1 MFDTLIINP
10 FITFITFL
18 YAALGNN
25 IVLAIV
31 VFTLAVRVITYP
43 LTIQQ
48 QRSSKAMQKIQPQLK
63 KLREKHK
70 GDREKFGQ
78 AQMALYREHKI
89 NPLGGCLPLV
99 IQMPILIGLYSSIM
113 NVLASTPTQLIA
125 LNDRLLMPNLGKL
138 VPLEKVWLG
147 MDLTLAPTAN
157 PVYALALPVLVM
169 GTTWLQSKLT
179 MGNQPKPE
187 KRDDG
192 KPDQS
197 AAMQQSMTTMMPLM
211 FGFFSLSFSV
221 GLSIYFI
228 VSNVIGIAQYGWMGR
243 QDKQK
248 EALAEEEARKLGSR
262 RRRKRQAQ
270 DETRQLDDGRDT
282 DIAKLPAADAPSPAA
297 VELPAWLPGWLKR
310 GHVAPEAAQPT
321 VESAPPTVEAES
333 PTIEEEPA
341 MAPLEI
347 AAPVDDETAR
357 RKKERRR
364 QLLQASAGSD
374 D

>member
-18 YAALGNN
+18 YATLGNN

-31 VFTLAVRVITYP
+31 VFTLVVRILTYP

-70 GDREKFGQ
+70 GDREKFSQ

-99 IQMPILIGLYSSIM
+99 IQMPILLGLYSSIM

-125 LNDRLLMPNLGKL
+125 LNDRLLLPSLGTL

-157 PVYALALPVLVM
+157 PFYALSLPLLVM
-169 GTTWLQSKLT
+169 GTTWLQSKMT
-179 MGNQPKPE
+179 MGSQPKPE
-187 KRDDG
+187 KREDG

-228 VSNVIGIAQYGWMGR
+228 VSNVIGIAQYAWTGR
-243 QDKQK
+243 NDKKQ
-248 EALAEEEARKLGSR
+248 EAISVEEERMMGNKR
-262 RRRKRQAQ
+262 RRRRHELAEATEPQTI
-270 DETRQLDDGRDT
+270 ETAEDSETPQVSPSSILGT
-282 DIAKLPAADAPSPAA
+282 FLPSAFRRRS
-297 VELPAWLPGWLKR
+297 
-310 GHVAPEAAQPT
+310 HEAASPQP
-321 VESAPPTVEAES
+321 VEAKPEVKAHQGAS
-333 PTIEEEPA
+333 KAPKTEM
-341 MAPLEI
+341 MA
-347 AAPVDDETAR
+347 DEVNR
-357 RKKERRR
+357 RKERRR
-364 QLLQASAGSD
+364 QLLSLAD
-374 D
+374 ETEDVD

>member
-1 MFDTLIINP
+1 MFDTFIINP

-18 YAALGNN
+18 YDVLGNN

-31 VFTLAVRVITYP
+31 VFTVVVRVLTYP
-43 LTIQQ
+43 LTMQQ

-70 GDREKFGQ
+70 GDREKFSQ

-99 IQMPILIGLYSSIM
+99 IQMPILLGLYSSIL

-125 LNDRLLMPNLGKL
+125 LNDRLLVPTLGTL

-157 PVYALALPVLVM
+157 PIYALALPLLVM
-169 GTTWLQSKLT
+169 GSTWLQSKLT

-228 VSNVIGIAQYGWMGR
+228 VSNTIGIAQYGWMGR
-243 QDKQK
+243 QDKQRV
-248 EALAEEEARKLGSR
+248 AVAEEEARMLGSKR
-262 RRRKRQAQ
+262 RRRRRELSEVSEAEGESSAESESSAEQPEAP
-270 DETRQLDDGRDT
+270 DPM
-282 DIAKLPAADAPSPAA
+282 ILPQ
-297 VELPAWLPGWLKR
+297 WLPGWLR
-310 GHVAPEAAQPT
+310 RRPAADNEPANPPQEAT
-321 VESAPPTVEAES
+321 PPTREEKS
-333 PTIEEEPA
+333 P
-341 MAPLEI
+341 
-347 AAPVDDETAR
+347 PVADADAKR
-357 RKKERRR
+357 RKERRR
-364 QLLQASAGSD
+364 RLLGTDAEAGE
-374 D
+374 

>member
-1 MFDTLIINP
+1 MFDTFIINP

-31 VFTLAVRVITYP
+31 VFTLVVRVLTYP

-48 QRSSKAMQKIQPQLK
+48 QRSSKSMQQIQPQLK

-70 GDREKFGQ
+70 GDREKFSQ

-99 IQMPILIGLYSSIM
+99 IQMPILLGLYSSIL

-125 LNDRLLMPNLGKL
+125 LNDRLLLPTLGTL

-147 MDLTLAPTAN
+147 MDLTLPPTAN
-157 PVYALALPVLVM
+157 PVYALALPLLVM
-169 GTTWLQSKLT
+169 GSTWLQSKLT

-228 VSNVIGIAQYGWMGR
+228 VSNTIGIAQYGLIGR
-243 QDKQK
+243 QDKQR
-248 EALAEEEARKLGSR
+248 AVVAEEEARMQGSKR
-262 RRRKRQAQ
+262 RRRRREYSETDEEKR
-270 DETRQLDDGRDT
+270 EDT
-282 DIAKLPAADAPSPAA
+282 AESANASADSEPQQ
-297 VELPAWLPGWLKR
+297 WLPGWFR
-310 GHVAPEAAQPT
+310 RRQPAD
-321 VESAPPTVEAES
+321 S
-333 PTIEEEPA
+333 EPA
-341 MAPLEI
+341 NPPREATPPPRDDQSASVAD
-347 AAPVDDETAR
+347 AAAK

-364 QLLQASAGSD
+364 RLLGTNAETD

>member
-18 YAALGNN
+18 YATLGNN

-31 VFTLAVRVITYP
+31 VFTLVVRVLTYP

-48 QRSSKAMQKIQPQLK
+48 QRSSREMQKIQPQLK

-70 GDREKFGQ
+70 GDREKFSQ

-99 IQMPILIGLYSSIM
+99 IQMPILLGLYSSIM

-125 LNDRLLMPNLGKL
+125 LNDRLLMPSLGTL

-157 PVYALALPVLVM
+157 PFYALSLPLLVM

-228 VSNVIGIAQYGWMGR
+228 VSNVIGIVQYGWTAR
-243 QDKQK
+243 NDKSK
-248 EALAEEEARKLGSR
+248 EALSEEEARMLGNKR
-262 RRRKRQAQ
+262 RRRRRELSEAAEAQGAAASDATEPTSAPAVNANSLLSALLPSVFRRRQEEGLPEANEAAPESQPTANQTVAKQAQ
-270 DETRQLDDGRDT
+270 PH
-282 DIAKLPAADAPSPAA
+282 K
-297 VELPAWLPGWLKR
+297 
-310 GHVAPEAAQPT
+310 
-321 VESAPPTVEAES
+321 
-333 PTIEEEPA
+333 
-341 MAPLEI
+341 PLT
-347 AAPVDDETAR
+347 DDEAQR
-357 RKKERRR
+357 RKERRR
-364 QLLQASAGSD
+364 QILSLADEAEDGD
-374 D
+374 

>member
-18 YAALGNN
+18 YATLGNN

-31 VFTLAVRVITYP
+31 VFTLVVRILTYP

-70 GDREKFGQ
+70 GDREKFSQ

-99 IQMPILIGLYSSIM
+99 IQMPILLGLYSSIM

-125 LNDRLLMPNLGKL
+125 LNGRLLLPSLGTL

-157 PVYALALPVLVM
+157 PFYALSLPLLVM
-169 GTTWLQSKLT
+169 GTTWLQSKMT
-179 MGNQPKPE
+179 MGSQPKPE

-228 VSNVIGIAQYGWMGR
+228 VSNVIGIAQYAWTGR
-243 QDKQK
+243 NDKKQ
-248 EALAEEEARKLGSR
+248 EVISEEEERMLGNKR
-262 RRRKRQAQ
+262 RRRRRELAEAA
-270 DETRQLDDGRDT
+270 ETQTIETAEDSETPQVSPSSILGT
-282 DIAKLPAADAPSPAA
+282 FLPAAFRRRSHGA
-297 VELPAWLPGWLKR
+297 E
-310 GHVAPEAAQPT
+310 T
-321 VESAPPTVEAES
+321 PPPVEAK
-333 PTIEEEPA
+333 PA
-341 MAPLEI
+341 VKAQQGASKAPKTEMMA
-347 AAPVDDETAR
+347 DEVNR
-357 RKKERRR
+357 RKERRR
-364 QLLQASAGSD
+364 QLLSLAD
-374 D
+374 ETEDVD

>member
-18 YAALGNN
+18 YATLGNN

-31 VFTLAVRVITYP
+31 VFTLVVRILTYP

-70 GDREKFGQ
+70 GDREKFSQ

-99 IQMPILIGLYSSIM
+99 IQMPILLGLYSSIL

-125 LNDRLLMPNLGKL
+125 LNDRLLLPSLGTL

-157 PVYALALPVLVM
+157 PFYALSLPLLVM

-179 MGNQPKPE
+179 MGSQPKPE
-187 KRDDG
+187 KREDG

-228 VSNVIGIAQYGWMGR
+228 VSNVIGIAQYAWTGR
-243 QDKQK
+243 NDKKQ
-248 EALAEEEARKLGSR
+248 EALSEEEERMLGNKR
-262 RRRKRQAQ
+262 RRRRRELEEVEEAQAI
-270 DETRQLDDGRDT
+270 ETTEDNESSQV
-282 DIAKLPAADAPSPAA
+282 SPASILGTFLPSAFRRRSQEAVTTAKA
-297 VELPAWLPGWLKR
+297 VE
-310 GHVAPEAAQPT
+310 AQP
-321 VESAPPTVEAES
+321 VEAK
-333 PTIEEEPA
+333 PA
-341 MAPLEI
+341 GEAKQRASKAPKPEMMA
-347 AAPVDDETAR
+347 DEVKR
-357 RKKERRR
+357 RKERRR
-364 QLLQASAGSD
+364 QLLSLAD
-374 D
+374 ETEDVD

>member
-18 YAALGNN
+18 YATLGNN

-31 VFTLAVRVITYP
+31 VFTLVVRILTYP

-48 QRSSKAMQKIQPQLK
+48 QRSSREMQKIQPQLK

-70 GDREKFGQ
+70 GDREKFSQ

-99 IQMPILIGLYSSIM
+99 IQMPILLGLYSSIM

-125 LNDRLLMPNLGKL
+125 LNDRLLLPSLGTL

-157 PVYALALPVLVM
+157 PFYALSLPLLVM
-169 GTTWLQSKLT
+169 GTTWLQSKMT
-179 MGNQPKPE
+179 MGSQPKPE

-228 VSNVIGIAQYGWMGR
+228 VSNVIGIAQYAWTGR
-243 QDKQK
+243 NDKKQ
-248 EALAEEEARKLGSR
+248 EAISEEEERMLGNKR
-262 RRRKRQAQ
+262 RRRRRELAEATEAQ
-270 DETRQLDDGRDT
+270 TIETAENSETPQVSPSSILGT
-282 DIAKLPAADAPSPAA
+282 FLPAAFRRRS
-297 VELPAWLPGWLKR
+297 
-310 GHVAPEAAQPT
+310 HEAETPQP
-321 VESAPPTVEAES
+321 VEAK
-333 PTIEEEPA
+333 PA
-341 MAPLEI
+341 VKAQKGASKAPKTEMMA
-347 AAPVDDETAR
+347 DEVNR
-357 RKKERRR
+357 RKERRR
-364 QLLQASAGSD
+364 QLLSLAD
-374 D
+374 ETEDVD

>member
-18 YAALGNN
+18 YATLGNN

-31 VFTLAVRVITYP
+31 VFTLVVRILTYP

-70 GDREKFGQ
+70 GDREKFSQ

-99 IQMPILIGLYSSIM
+99 IQMPILLGLYSSIL

-125 LNDRLLMPNLGKL
+125 LNDRLLLPSLGTL

-157 PVYALALPVLVM
+157 PFYALSLPLLVM
-169 GTTWLQSKLT
+169 GTTWLQSKMT
-179 MGNQPKPE
+179 MGSQPKPE

-228 VSNVIGIAQYGWMGR
+228 VSNVIGIAQYAWTGR
-243 QDKQK
+243 NDKKQ
-248 EALAEEEARKLGSR
+248 EALSEEEERMLGNKR
-262 RRRKRQAQ
+262 RRRRRELEEVTEAQAI
-270 DETRQLDDGRDT
+270 ETTEVEESSQVSAASILGT
-282 DIAKLPAADAPSPAA
+282 FLPSVFRRRSQEAVTPTKA
-297 VELPAWLPGWLKR
+297 VEAKP
-310 GHVAPEAAQPT
+310 V
-321 VESAPPTVEAES
+321 VEAKQR
-333 PTIEEEPA
+333 TA
-341 MAPLEI
+341 KAPKTEMME
-347 AAPVDDETAR
+347 DEVQR
-357 RKKERRR
+357 RKERRR
-364 QLLQASAGSD
+364 QLLSLADETEDSD
-374 D
+374 

>member
-31 VFTLAVRVITYP
+31 VFTLVVRVLTYP

-48 QRSSKAMQKIQPQLK
+48 QRSSRAMQKIQPQLK

-70 GDREKFGQ
+70 GDREKFSQ

-89 NPLGGCLPLV
+89 NPFGGCLPLL
-99 IQMPILIGLYSSIM
+99 IQMPILLGLYSSIL

-125 LNDRLLMPNLGKL
+125 LNDRLLVPSLGTL

-147 MDLTLAPTAN
+147 LDLTLPPTTN

-169 GTTWLQSKLT
+169 GSTWLQSKLT

-187 KRDDG
+187 KREDG
-192 KPDQS
+192 KPDQG

-228 VSNVIGIAQYGWMGR
+228 VSNTIGIVQYAWMGR
-243 QDKQK
+243 QDKRRA
-248 EALAEEEARKLGSR
+248 ALEEEEASLLNGGAR
-262 RRRKRQAQ
+262 RRRRRDALMSGAKS
-270 DETRQLDDGRDT
+270 DE
-282 DIAKLPAADAPSPAA
+282 
-297 VELPAWLPGWLKR
+297 
-310 GHVAPEAAQPT
+310 
-321 VESAPPTVEAES
+321 
-333 PTIEEEPA
+333 
-341 MAPLEI
+341 
-347 AAPVDDETAR
+347 
-357 RKKERRR
+357 
-364 QLLQASAGSD
+364 
-374 D
+374 